1 MVAQAESNPRR
12 VPAPASSFGAPKST
26 LLAIFTR
33 QRRQSLIWFL
43 VAVAAWVWA
52 AWDRHVLVDQL
63 ARKREVVVIDSLGTY
78 YVSPV
83 VDIQHAKDLHA
94 LQTKWACKALFERNP
109 EGMDHPELFK
119 QLFLKEA
126 AKTAQAAI
134 DKARPEFQAKSLH
147 QKVEVDPPEVL
158 STRDNAFYTS
168 TNVQLIRVGAFQG
181 APITEVL
188 HYKVKFKFVPNP
200 DLTRNGRFPTA
211 VASFQVERVE
221 KS

>member
-1 MVAQAESNPRR
+1 MVAQAETNPVRI
-12 VPAPASSFGAPKST
+12 APASSFGQPKST

-43 VAVAAWVWA
+43 VALAAWVWA
-52 AWDRHVLVDQL
+52 VWDRHLLVEQL
-63 ARKREVVVIDSLGTY
+63 TREREVVVIDSLGTY

-83 VDIQHAKDLHA
+83 VDIQQAKDLHA

-109 EGMDHPELFK
+109 EGLGNPELFK
-119 QLFLKEA
+119 QLFLRDA
-126 AKTAQAAI
+126 ARTAQAAI
-134 DKARPEFQAKSLH
+134 DRTKPEFQAKSLH
-147 QKVEVDPPEVL
+147 QFVETDPVEVL

-168 TNVQLIRVGAFQG
+168 VNVQLIRVGAYQN

-188 HYKVKFKFVPNP
+188 RYRVKFKFVPNP

-221 KS
+221 NT